1 MCIPMGGQSGPQ
13 TPTPSTLIIRPTAKD
28 LPLGDG
34 LAGQAGGAIKKRK
47 QSIDDAIKAAG
58 G

>member
-1 MCIPMGGQSGPQ
+1 MCIPMGGASQPQ
-13 TPTPSTLIIRPTAKD
+13 APNPSTIIVRPTAKD

-34 LAGQAGGAIKKRK
+34 LAGQAAGAIKKRK
-47 QSIDDAIKAAG
+47 SQVDEAVKAAG